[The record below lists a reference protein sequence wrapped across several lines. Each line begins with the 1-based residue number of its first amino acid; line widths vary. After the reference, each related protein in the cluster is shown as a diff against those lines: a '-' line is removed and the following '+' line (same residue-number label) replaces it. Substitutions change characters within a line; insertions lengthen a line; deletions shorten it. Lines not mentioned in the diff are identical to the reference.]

1 MILDIIL
8 DIINRRV
15 IFPVK
20 QVNLTEL
27 QAFWWQLLRS
37 TASFTA
43 NPAGKFPAWRTRS
56 LGLEFTAQLQ
66 CFPGRSTPKRA
77 SPKFQQEEKQ

>member
-1 MILDIIL
+1 MFRMILDIIL

-27 QAFWWQLLRS
+27 QRVLVQILWSA
-37 TASFTA
+37 ASFTA
-43 NPAGKFPAWRTRS
+43 NLAGKFPAR
-56 LGLEFTAQLQ
+56 E
-66 CFPGRSTPKRA
+66 PGRWAWNLRPSFNVSQAEVP
-77 SPKFQQEEKQ
+77 